1 LRKASIARTILISL
15 SLSILVFLVGCSVAD
30 NLSAYFNTY
39 YNASRLFSEVEAEF
53 EVQRDPR
60 KEVDYSVELFT
71 TSPGARQKLT
81 SVIEKCSKLLQYHP
95 ESGLVDDAL
104 FMIGKSYYYQNDL
117 QRAERK
123 FLELLDGYPASN
135 MAPESK
141 FLLGSTY
148 YKMKDPTR
156 AKKVLRDL
164 YDASLEEE
172 NGDMIARSAQLLARI
187 EIDATNNKEALTLYQ
202 TAADNASSSVIRA
215 ETYRHA
221 GELLVKVG
229 DLKEAMKA
237 YENSFDTAPDFV
249 HEYRARLGLARVLSL
264 QGRNEESFSE
274 LLDLRDNSN
283 YKDFF
288 GEIDLEIANVYRAM
302 SEFGEAIAQYTF
314 VDSTYAR
321 TETSLK
327 SYFALG
333 DMYEKE
339 LWRYDSAR
347 VAYNRGRG
355 EYPQSPLS
363 KDIAQRA
370 DYLNR
375 HDSFLKEIGKLDS
388 IKAVLLAPPDTSIA
402 VVEKD
407 SASLTPDS
415 LSESKLHP
423 VPAAP
428 PMSLDS
434 LNARLAYN
442 LVELAGLFYS
452 TIGAVDSA
460 KFWYNE
466 LLERIP
472 GNAYVPRALFTLA
485 QIDRADSTTTGTV
498 ADSLYHVLASDY
510 PGSEFG
516 REATRILGGTVVQK
530 TDPAERKYSSAV
542 GLIEK
547 GMGSAAIDSL
557 KLIVREFPES
567 PLASKAQYAVGWVYE
582 ELQGRSDSALQNYRK
597 LIDLYP
603 SSEYAR
609 AVRVRMPA
617 PITPGS
623 TDSTTTPKREIEGE
637 EPQMENPLLPL
648 GVPGKGKQGS
658 EVPSP
663 TPEKPDAEKP

>member
-1 LRKASIARTILISL
+1 MRIASIARIISVSL
-15 SLSILVFLVGCSVAD
+15 NLSILLSLIGCSVAD

-39 YNASRLFSEVEAEF
+39 YNASRLFSEVESEI
-53 EVQRDPR
+53 ELQRDPR

-123 FLELLDGYPASN
+123 FLELLDGFPESD

-141 FLLGSTY
+141 LLLGSTY

-156 AKKVLRDL
+156 AKKIVRDL
-164 YDASLEEE
+164 FDRSIKDDE
-172 NGDMIARSAQLLARI
+172 GDMIARSAQLLARI
-187 EIDATNNKEALTLYQ
+187 EIDGANNQEALTLYQ
-202 TAADNASSSVIRA
+202 TAADRASSSVIRA

-221 GELLVKVG
+221 GELLITVG
-229 DLKEAMKA
+229 DLKGALRA
-237 YENSFDTAPDFV
+237 YEDSYNAASDFV
-249 HEYRARLGLARVLSL
+249 HQYRARLGLARVLSL
-264 QGRNEESFSE
+264 QGRNEESFNE
-274 LLDLRDNSN
+274 LLDLRDNGN

-302 SEFGEAIAQYTF
+302 SELGEAIAQYTF

-339 LWRYDSAR
+339 MGLYDSAR
-347 VAYNRGRG
+347 VAYNRGRS

-363 KDIAQRA
+363 KEIAERA

-388 IKAVLLAPPDTSIA
+388 IKAAILAPPDTSIA
-402 VVEKD
+402 TVSKD
-407 SASLTPDS
+407 STILTPDS
-415 LSESKLHP
+415 LGGNKLL
-423 VPAAP
+423 PALVAP

-434 LNARLAYN
+434 LNTRLAYN

-452 TIGAVDSA
+452 TIGVVDSA
-460 KFWYNE
+460 KFWYGE
-466 LLERIP
+466 LLHRIP

-485 QIDRADSTTTGTV
+485 QIDRADSTAGGNV
-498 ADSLYHVLASDY
+498 ADSLYHVLARDY
-510 PGSEFG
+510 PESEFG
-516 REATRILGGTVVQK
+516 RAATRILGGAVIQK
-530 TDPAERKYSSAV
+530 SDPAERKYSSAV

-547 GMGSAAIDSL
+547 GMSSAAIDSL
-557 KLIVREFPES
+557 KLIVRDFPES

-582 ELQGRSDSALQNYRK
+582 ELQGRPDSALQSYRK
-597 LIDLYP
+597 LLDLYP

-609 AVRVRMPA
+609 AVRARIP
-617 PITPGS
+617 TPVVPVAN
-623 TDSTTTPKREIEGE
+623 DSTATPKQETDQEKPRIDNPFL
-637 EPQMENPLLPL
+637 PQ
-648 GVPGKGKQGS
+648 GVPGEGKSGVM
-658 EVPSP
+658 VPAP

>member
-1 LRKASIARTILISL
+1 MNNTSKVRTFSILL
-15 SLSILVFLVGCSVAD
+15 SLSFLIVLVGCSVAD

-39 YNASRLFSEVEAEF
+39 YNASRLFSEVESEI
-53 EVQRDPR
+53 ELQRDPR
-60 KEVDYSVELFT
+60 MEVDYSVELFT

-123 FLELLDGYPASN
+123 FLELLDGYPESD
-135 MAPESK
+135 MAPENK
-141 FLLGSTY
+141 LLLGSTY
-148 YKMKDPTR
+148 YKMKDPIR
-156 AKKVLRDL
+156 AKRIVRDL
-164 YDASLEEE
+164 FDASIKEDD
-172 NGDMIARSAQLLARI
+172 GDMIARSAQLLARI
-187 EIDATNNKEALTLYQ
+187 EIDAANNQEALTLYQ
-202 TAADNASSSVIRA
+202 TAADHASSAVIRA

-229 DLKEAMKA
+229 DRKEAIRA
-237 YENSFDTAPDFV
+237 YEDSYNTAPDFV
-249 HEYRARLGLARVLSL
+249 HEYRARIGLARVLSL
-264 QGRNEESFSE
+264 QGQHDESFTE

-288 GEIDLEIANVYRAM
+288 GEIDLEIANVYRAI

-347 VAYNRGRG
+347 VAYNRGRS

-363 KDIAQRA
+363 KEIAQRA

-375 HDSFLKEIGKLDS
+375 HDLFLKEIGKLDS

-402 VVEKD
+402 VIDKD
-407 SASLTPDS
+407 STTLTPDS
-415 LSESKLHP
+415 LGESKLHP
-423 VPAAP
+423 VLAAP
-428 PMSLDS
+428 QMSLDT
-434 LNARLAYN
+434 LNSRLAYN

-452 TIGAVDSA
+452 TIGVIDSA
-460 KFWYNE
+460 KFWYHE

-472 GNAYVPRALFTLA
+472 DNAYVPRALFTLA
-485 QIDRADSTTTGTV
+485 QIDRADSTTGGAV

-510 PGSEFG
+510 SESEFG
-516 REATRILGGTVVQK
+516 REATRILGGTVIQK
-530 TDPAERKYSSAV
+530 ADPAERKYSSAV

-547 GMGSAAIDSL
+547 GKSSEALDSL
-557 KLIVREFPES
+557 KGIVREFPES

-582 ELQGRSDSALQNYRK
+582 ELQSRPDSALQSYKR

-609 AVRVRMPA
+609 AVRVRIPA
-617 PITPGS
+617 ATVPNPA
-623 TDSTTTPKREIEGE
+623 DSTALPKPEIDGE
-637 EPQMENPLLPL
+637 EPRMDNPFLPQ
-648 GVPGKGKQGS
+648 GIPERGKAGTAVPA
-658 EVPSP
+658 P
-663 TPEKPDAEKP
+663 TPEKPDVEKP